1 MKVSIEIPK
10 SAIKKAAYLFMSQM
24 KDEEDE
30 EKVNKAVEALE
41 KEDCIT
47 ISDELFD
54 GQADQIYLV
63 FAFSALATK
72 AKELEEKKDE

>member
-1 MKVSIEIPK
+1 MKVSIEISK

-24 KDEEDE
+24 KNEEDE

-54 GQADQIYLV
+54 DQADQIYLV

>member
-1 MKVSIEIPK
+1 
-10 SAIKKAAYLFMSQM
+10 MSQM

-54 GQADQIYLV
+54 DQADQIYLV

>member
-1 MKVSIEIPK
+1 M
-10 SAIKKAAYLFMSQM
+10 
-24 KDEEDE
+24 
-30 EKVNKAVEALE
+30 EALK

-54 GQADQIYLV
+54 DQADQIYLV